1 MTGTSRPLPPFCTAS
16 RLWCIVAI
24 VKTGIFSQYK
34 GLRKELYIL
43 LIGRIMTNMGSMI
56 WPMFT
61 LILNQKLGLNATV
74 IAACVMIYSM
84 VSLPISLIGGKLADR
99 LNKKNIIVVCD
110 LVSIASFI
118 YCAIV
123 PVTIP
128 SIIVFSVASLFQT
141 VEWPSYDALVADF
154 STSRDREKAYSL
166 SYLGSN
172 LGLVLSPT
180 LAGFLFNN
188 HLNLAFLINGI
199 AIALSTV
206 LIFFRIKDV
215 HREKDN
221 DKHSDY
227 EADLD
232 TRVSAFSY
240 IVRNRVVWLFILA
253 SALANGVYAMY
264 NYLMPLDMGITYAG
278 RGSVLF
284 GSMTSVNCIVVV
296 TCTAVITKLF
306 SKLRETGKMLV
317 GEGLILLGYLIFL
330 LFIRTPW
337 LCFVAITVFTFGE
350 IFNTISSSPFLTRRI
365 PASHR
370 GRILAVMNVFCG
382 LSGSGIQLLTGWLYD
397 TNGSRTAWL
406 SIIGIGVLELVI
418 VAVMAGFDRKDYPG
432 LNGTESKE

>member
-1 MTGTSRPLPPFCTAS
+1 M
-16 RLWCIVAI
+16 
-24 VKTGIFSQYK
+24 KTGIFSQYK

-43 LIGRIMTNMGSMI
+43 LIGRVMTNMGSMI

-74 IAACVMIYSM
+74 IAACVIIYSM
-84 VSLPISLIGGKLADR
+84 VSLPISLIGGKLADK

-118 YCAIV
+118 YCSIV
-123 PVTIP
+123 PISLS
-128 SIIVFSVASLFQT
+128 SIIVFSVASLFQS

-154 STSRDREKAYSL
+154 STSKDREKAYSL
-166 SYLGSN
+166 SYLGAN

-215 HREKDN
+215 HREKD
-221 DKHSDY
+221 DGVASEY

-232 TRVSAFSY
+232 SKTSAVSV
-240 IVRNRVVWLFILA
+240 ILRNRVVLLFILA

-264 NYLMPLDMGITYAG
+264 NYLMPLDMGMTYAE

-296 TCTAVITKLF
+296 TCTALITRLF
-306 SKLRETGKMLV
+306 SKVRESGKMLI
-317 GEGLILLGYLIFL
+317 GEGLILAGYLIFL
-330 LFIRTPW
+330 LFIRQPW

-370 GRILAVMNVFCG
+370 GRILSVMNVVCG
-382 LSGSGIQLLTGWLYD
+382 LSGSGIQLLVGMLYD
-397 TNGSRTAWL
+397 RSGSTTAWSSVIAIGL
-406 SIIGIGVLELVI
+406 VAIVII
-418 VAVMAGFDRKDYPG
+418 AVMAVFD
-432 LNGTESKE
+432 

>member
-1 MTGTSRPLPPFCTAS
+1 M
-16 RLWCIVAI
+16 
-24 VKTGIFSQYK
+24 KTGIFSQYK

-43 LIGRIMTNMGSMI
+43 LIGRVMTNMGSMI

-74 IAACVMIYSM
+74 IAACVIIYSM

-118 YCAIV
+118 YCSIV
-123 PVTIP
+123 PISLS
-128 SIIVFSVASLFQT
+128 SIIVFSVASLFQS

-154 STSRDREKAYSL
+154 STSKDREKAYSL
-166 SYLGSN
+166 SYLGAN

-215 HREKDN
+215 HREKD
-221 DKHSDY
+221 DGVASEY

-232 TRVSAFSY
+232 SKTSAVSF
-240 IVRNRVVWLFILA
+240 ILRNRVVLLFILA

-264 NYLMPLDMGITYAG
+264 NYLMPLDMGMTYAE

-296 TCTAVITKLF
+296 TCTALITRLF
-306 SKLRETGKMLV
+306 SKVRESGKMLI
-317 GEGLILLGYLIFL
+317 GEGLILAGYLIFL
-330 LFIRTPW
+330 LFISQPW

-370 GRILAVMNVFCG
+370 GRILAVMNVVCG
-382 LSGSGIQLLTGWLYD
+382 LSGSGIQLFVGMLYD
-397 TNGSRTAWL
+397 RSGSTTAWSSVIAIGL
-406 SIIGIGVLELVI
+406 VEIVII
-418 VAVMAGFDRKDYPG
+418 AVMAVFDGKDYPD
-432 LNGTESKE
+432 LQKRES

>member
-1 MTGTSRPLPPFCTAS
+1 M
-16 RLWCIVAI
+16 
-24 VKTGIFSQYK
+24 KTGIFSQYK

-43 LIGRIMTNMGSMI
+43 LIGRVMTNMGSMI

-74 IAACVMIYSM
+74 IAACVIIYSM

-118 YCAIV
+118 YCSLV
-123 PVTIP
+123 PVTLS

-154 STSRDREKAYSL
+154 STSKDREKAYSL
-166 SYLGSN
+166 SYLGAN

-215 HREKDN
+215 HREKDQ
-221 DKHSDY
+221 DAASGY

-232 TRVSAFSY
+232 SKASAFSF
-240 IVRNRVVWLFILA
+240 ILRNRVVLLFILS

-264 NYLMPLDMGITYAG
+264 NYLMPLDMGMTYAE

-296 TCTAVITKLF
+296 TCTALITRLF
-306 SKLRETGKMLV
+306 GKVRETGKMLI
-317 GEGLILLGYLIFL
+317 GEGLIITGYLIFL
-330 LFIRTPW
+330 LFIRQTW

-350 IFNTISSSPFLTRRI
+350 IFNTLSSSPFLTRRI

-370 GRILAVMNVFCG
+370 GRILAVMNVVCG
-382 LSGSGIQLLTGWLYD
+382 LSSSAIQLLVGMLYD
-397 TNGSRTAWL
+397 RRGSTTAW
-406 SIIGIGVLELVI
+406 SAIIAVGIAEILI
-418 VAVMAGFDRKDYPG
+418 VAVMAVFDRKDYPD
-432 LNGTESKE
+432 LQRA

>member
-1 MTGTSRPLPPFCTAS
+1 
-16 RLWCIVAI
+16 
-24 VKTGIFSQYK
+24 
-34 GLRKELYIL
+34 
-43 LIGRIMTNMGSMI
+43 MGSMI

-74 IAACVMIYSM
+74 IAACVIIYSM

-118 YCAIV
+118 YCSIV
-123 PVTIP
+123 PVTLS
-128 SIIVFSVASLFQT
+128 SIIIFSVASLFQT

-154 STSRDREKAYSL
+154 STSKDREKAYSL
-166 SYLGSN
+166 SYLGAN

-215 HREKDN
+215 HREKD
-221 DKHSDY
+221 DGAASEY

-232 TRVSAFSY
+232 SKTSAVSF
-240 IVRNRVVWLFILA
+240 ILRNRVVLLFILA

-264 NYLMPLDMGITYAG
+264 SYLMPLDMGMTYAE

-296 TCTAVITKLF
+296 TCTALITKLF
-306 SKLRETGKMLV
+306 SKIRESGKMLI
-317 GEGLILLGYLIFL
+317 GEGLILAGYLIFL
-330 LFIRTPW
+330 LFIRQPW

-370 GRILAVMNVFCG
+370 GRILSVMNVVCG
-382 LSGSGIQLLTGWLYD
+382 LSSSGIQLVVGMLYD
-397 TNGSRTAWL
+397 RSGSTMAW
-406 SIIGIGVLELVI
+406 SSVIAIGLAEIVI
-418 VAVMAGFDRKDYPG
+418 LAVMATFDRKDYPDLQKQG
-432 LNGTESKE
+432 Q

>member
-1 MTGTSRPLPPFCTAS
+1 M
-16 RLWCIVAI
+16 
-24 VKTGIFSQYK
+24 KTGIFSQYK

-43 LIGRIMTNMGSMI
+43 LIGRVMTNMGSMI

-74 IAACVMIYSM
+74 IAACVIIYCM

-118 YCAIV
+118 YCSIV
-123 PVTIP
+123 PISLS
-128 SIIVFSVASLFQT
+128 SIIVFSVASLFQS

-154 STSRDREKAYSL
+154 STSKDREKAYSL
-166 SYLGSN
+166 SYLGAN

-180 LAGFLFNN
+180 LAGFLYNN

-215 HREKDN
+215 HREKD
-221 DKHSDY
+221 DGVASEY

-232 TRVSAFSY
+232 SKTSAVSF
-240 IVRNRVVWLFILA
+240 ILRNRVVLLFILA

-264 NYLMPLDMGITYAG
+264 NYLMPLDMGMTYAE

-296 TCTAVITKLF
+296 TCTALITRLF
-306 SKLRETGKMLV
+306 SKVRESGKMLI
-317 GEGLILLGYLIFL
+317 GEGLILAGYLIFL
-330 LFIRTPW
+330 LFIRQPW

-370 GRILAVMNVFCG
+370 GRILAVMNVVCG
-382 LSGSGIQLLTGWLYD
+382 LSGSGIQLLVGMLYD
-397 TNGSRTAWL
+397 RSGSTTAWSSVIAIGL
-406 SIIGIGVLELVI
+406 VEIVII
-418 VAVMAGFDRKDYPG
+418 AVMAVFDGKDYPD
-432 LNGTESKE
+432 LQKRES

>member
-1 MTGTSRPLPPFCTAS
+1 M
-16 RLWCIVAI
+16 
-24 VKTGIFSQYK
+24 KTGIFSQYK

-43 LIGRIMTNMGSMI
+43 LIGRVMTNMGSMI

-74 IAACVMIYSM
+74 IAACVIIYSM

-118 YCAIV
+118 YCSLV
-123 PVTIP
+123 PVTLS

-154 STSRDREKAYSL
+154 STSKDREKAYSL
-166 SYLGSN
+166 SYLGAN

-215 HREKDN
+215 HREKDQ
-221 DKHSDY
+221 DVASEY

-232 TRVSAFSY
+232 SNVSAFSF
-240 IVRNRVVWLFILA
+240 ILKNRVVLLFILSA
-253 SALANGVYAMY
+253 ALANGVYAMY
-264 NYLMPLDMGITYAG
+264 NYLMPLDMGMTYAE

-296 TCTAVITKLF
+296 TCTALITRLF
-306 SKLRETGKMLV
+306 GKVRETGKMLI
-317 GEGLILLGYLIFL
+317 GEGLIITGYLIFL
-330 LFIRTPW
+330 LFIRQTW

-350 IFNTISSSPFLTRRI
+350 IFNTLSSSPFLTRRI

-370 GRILAVMNVFCG
+370 GRILAVMNVVCG
-382 LSGSGIQLLTGWLYD
+382 LSSSGIQLLVGMLYD
-397 TNGSRTAWL
+397 RRGSTTAW
-406 SIIGIGVLELVI
+406 SAIIAVGITEILI
-418 VAVMAGFDRKDYPG
+418 VAVMAVFDRKDYPD
-432 LNGTESKE
+432 LQKA

>member
-1 MTGTSRPLPPFCTAS
+1 M
-16 RLWCIVAI
+16 
-24 VKTGIFSQYK
+24 KTGIFSQYK

-43 LIGRIMTNMGSMI
+43 LIGRVMTNMGSMI

-74 IAACVMIYSM
+74 IAACVIIYCM

-118 YCAIV
+118 YCSIV
-123 PVTIP
+123 PISLS
-128 SIIVFSVASLFQT
+128 SIIVFSVASLFQS

-154 STSRDREKAYSL
+154 STSKDREKAYSL

-215 HREKDN
+215 HREKD
-221 DKHSDY
+221 DGVASEY

-232 TRVSAFSY
+232 SKTSAVSF
-240 IVRNRVVWLFILA
+240 ILRNRVVLLFILA

-264 NYLMPLDMGITYAG
+264 NYLMPLDMGMTYAE

-296 TCTAVITKLF
+296 TCTALITRLF
-306 SKLRETGKMLV
+306 SKVRESGKMLI
-317 GEGLILLGYLIFL
+317 GEGLILAGYLIFL
-330 LFIRTPW
+330 LFIRQPW

-370 GRILAVMNVFCG
+370 GRILAVMNVVCG
-382 LSGSGIQLLTGWLYD
+382 LSGSGIQLLVGMLYD
-397 TNGSRTAWL
+397 RSGSTTAWSSVIAIGL
-406 SIIGIGVLELVI
+406 VEIVII
-418 VAVMAGFDRKDYPG
+418 AVMAVFDGKDYPD
-432 LNGTESKE
+432 LQKRES

>member
-1 MTGTSRPLPPFCTAS
+1 M
-16 RLWCIVAI
+16 
-24 VKTGIFSQYK
+24 KTGIFSQYK

-43 LIGRIMTNMGSMI
+43 LIGRVMTNMGSMI

-74 IAACVMIYSM
+74 IAACVIIYSM

-118 YCAIV
+118 YCSIV
-123 PVTIP
+123 PISLS
-128 SIIVFSVASLFQT
+128 SIIVFSVASLFQS

-154 STSRDREKAYSL
+154 STSKDREKAYSL

-215 HREKDN
+215 HREKD
-221 DKHSDY
+221 DGVASEY

-232 TRVSAFSY
+232 SKTSAVSF
-240 IVRNRVVWLFILA
+240 ILRNRVVLLFILA

-264 NYLMPLDMGITYAG
+264 NYLMPLDMGMTYAE

-296 TCTAVITKLF
+296 TCTALITRLF
-306 SKLRETGKMLV
+306 SKVRESGKMLI
-317 GEGLILLGYLIFL
+317 GEGLILAGYLIFL
-330 LFIRTPW
+330 LFIRQPW

-370 GRILAVMNVFCG
+370 GRILAVMNVVCG
-382 LSGSGIQLLTGWLYD
+382 LSGSGIQLLVGMLYD
-397 TNGSRTAWL
+397 RSGSTTAWSSVIAIGL
-406 SIIGIGVLELVI
+406 VEIVII
-418 VAVMAGFDRKDYPG
+418 AVMAVFDGKDYPD
-432 LNGTESKE
+432 LQKRES

>member
-1 MTGTSRPLPPFCTAS
+1 MKL
-16 RLWCIVAI
+16 
-24 VKTGIFSQYK
+24 GIFSQYK

-61 LILNQKLGLNATV
+61 LILNQKLGLNATD
-74 IAACVMIYSM
+74 IASCMILYGI
-84 VSLPISLIGGKLADR
+84 VSLPISLLGGKLADK

-118 YCAIV
+118 YCALV
-123 PVTIP
+123 PVTLY
-128 SIIVFSVASLFQT
+128 SIVVFAVASLFQSI
-141 VEWPSYDALVADF
+141 EWPSYDALVADF

-166 SYLGSN
+166 NYLGAN

-206 LIFFRIKDV
+206 LIFFKIKDV
-215 HREKDN
+215 HREKETESSSN
-221 DKHSDY
+221 Y

-232 TRVSAFSY
+232 SKASALSY
-240 IVRNRVVWLFILA
+240 IFKNRVVILFILA

-264 NYLMPLDMGITYAG
+264 NYLMPLDMGMTYAE

-296 TCTAVITKLF
+296 TCTALITRMFRKI
-306 SKLRETGKMLV
+306 REAGKMLV
-317 GEGLILLGYLIFL
+317 GESLILLGYLIFL
-330 LFIRTPW
+330 LFIQRPW

-350 IFNTISSSPFLTRRI
+350 IFNTLASSPFLTRRI

-370 GRILAVMNVFCG
+370 GRIMSVMNVFCG
-382 LSGSGIQLLTGWLYD
+382 MGGSGIQLLVGMLYD
-397 TNGSRTAWL
+397 RSGSRTAWL
-406 SIIGIGVLELVI
+406 TIIGIGLVELLI
-418 VAVMAGFDRKDYPG
+418 IAIMAGFDRKDYPD
-432 LNGTESKE
+432 LNKCEEV

>member
-1 MTGTSRPLPPFCTAS
+1 M
-16 RLWCIVAI
+16 
-24 VKTGIFSQYK
+24 KTGIISQYK

-43 LIGRIMTNMGSMI
+43 LIGRVMTNMGSMI

-74 IAACVMIYSM
+74 IAACVIIYSM

-118 YCAIV
+118 YCSLV
-123 PVTIP
+123 PVTLS

-154 STSRDREKAYSL
+154 STSKDREKAYSL
-166 SYLGSN
+166 SYLGAN

-215 HREKDN
+215 HREKDQ
-221 DKHSDY
+221 DAASGY

-232 TRVSAFSY
+232 SKASAFSF
-240 IVRNRVVWLFILA
+240 ILRNRVVLLFILS

-264 NYLMPLDMGITYAG
+264 NYLMPLDMGMTYAE

-296 TCTAVITKLF
+296 TCTALITRLF
-306 SKLRETGKMLV
+306 GKVRETGKMLI
-317 GEGLILLGYLIFL
+317 GEGLIITGYLIFL
-330 LFIRTPW
+330 LFIRQTW

-350 IFNTISSSPFLTRRI
+350 IFNTLSSSPFLTRRI

-370 GRILAVMNVFCG
+370 GRILAVMNVVCG
-382 LSGSGIQLLTGWLYD
+382 LSSSAIQLLVGMLYD
-397 TNGSRTAWL
+397 RCGSTTAW
-406 SIIGIGVLELVI
+406 SAIIAVGIAEILI
-418 VAVMAGFDRKDYPG
+418 VAVMAVFDRKDYPD
-432 LNGTESKE
+432 LQRA

>member
-1 MTGTSRPLPPFCTAS
+1 M
-16 RLWCIVAI
+16 
-24 VKTGIFSQYK
+24 KTGIFSQYK

-43 LIGRIMTNMGSMI
+43 LIGRVMTNMGSMI

-74 IAACVMIYSM
+74 IAACVIIYSM
-84 VSLPISLIGGKLADR
+84 VSLPISLIGGKLADK

-118 YCAIV
+118 YCSIV
-123 PVTIP
+123 PISLS
-128 SIIVFSVASLFQT
+128 SIIVFSVASLFQS

-154 STSRDREKAYSL
+154 STSKDREKAYSL
-166 SYLGSN
+166 SYLGAN

-215 HREKDN
+215 HREKD
-221 DKHSDY
+221 DGVASEY

-232 TRVSAFSY
+232 SKTSAVSF
-240 IVRNRVVWLFILA
+240 ILRNRVVLLFILA

-264 NYLMPLDMGITYAG
+264 NYLMPLDMGMTYAE

-296 TCTAVITKLF
+296 TCTALITRLF
-306 SKLRETGKMLV
+306 SKVRESGKMLI
-317 GEGLILLGYLIFL
+317 GEGLILAGYLIFL
-330 LFIRTPW
+330 LFIRQPW

-370 GRILAVMNVFCG
+370 GRILSVMNVVCG
-382 LSGSGIQLLTGWLYD
+382 LSGSGIQLLVGMLYD
-397 TNGSRTAWL
+397 RSGSTTAWSSVIAIGL
-406 SIIGIGVLELVI
+406 VEIVII
-418 VAVMAGFDRKDYPG
+418 AVMAVFDGKDYPD
-432 LNGTESKE
+432 LQKRES

>member
-1 MTGTSRPLPPFCTAS
+1 MKL
-16 RLWCIVAI
+16 
-24 VKTGIFSQYK
+24 GIFSQYK

-61 LILNQKLGLNATV
+61 LILNQKLGLNATD
-74 IAACVMIYSM
+74 IASCMILYGI
-84 VSLPISLIGGKLADR
+84 VSLPISLLGGKLADK

-118 YCAIV
+118 YCALV
-123 PVTIP
+123 PVTLS
-128 SIIVFSVASLFQT
+128 SIVIFAVASLFQSI
-141 VEWPSYDALVADF
+141 EWPSYDALVADF

-166 SYLGSN
+166 NYLGAN

-206 LIFFRIKDV
+206 LIFFKIKDV
-215 HREKDN
+215 HREKETESSSN
-221 DKHSDY
+221 Y

-232 TRVSAFSY
+232 SKASALSY
-240 IVRNRVVWLFILA
+240 IFKNRVVILFILA

-264 NYLMPLDMGITYAG
+264 NYLMPLDMGMTYAE

-296 TCTAVITKLF
+296 TCTALITRMFRKI
-306 SKLRETGKMLV
+306 REAGKMLV
-317 GEGLILLGYLIFL
+317 GESLILLGYLIFL
-330 LFIRTPW
+330 LFIRKPW

-350 IFNTISSSPFLTRRI
+350 IFNTLASSPFLTRRI

-370 GRILAVMNVFCG
+370 GRIMSVMNVFCG
-382 LSGSGIQLLTGWLYD
+382 MGGSGIQLLVGMLYD
-397 TNGSRTAWL
+397 RSGSRTAWL
-406 SIIGIGVLELVI
+406 TIIGIGLVELLI
-418 VAVMAGFDRKDYPG
+418 IAIMAGFDRKDYPALQKG
-432 LNGTESKE
+432 

>member
-1 MTGTSRPLPPFCTAS
+1 M
-16 RLWCIVAI
+16 
-24 VKTGIFSQYK
+24 KTGIISQYK

-43 LIGRIMTNMGSMI
+43 LIGRVMTNMGSMI

-74 IAACVMIYSM
+74 IAACVIIYSM

-118 YCAIV
+118 YCSLV
-123 PVTIP
+123 PVTLS

-154 STSRDREKAYSL
+154 STSKDREKAYSL
-166 SYLGSN
+166 SYLGAN

-215 HREKDN
+215 HREKDQ
-221 DKHSDY
+221 DAASGY

-232 TRVSAFSY
+232 SKASAFSF
-240 IVRNRVVWLFILA
+240 ILRNRVVLLFILS

-264 NYLMPLDMGITYAG
+264 NYLMPLDMGMTYAE

-296 TCTAVITKLF
+296 TCTALITRLF
-306 SKLRETGKMLV
+306 GKVRETGKMLI
-317 GEGLILLGYLIFL
+317 GEGLIITGYLIFL
-330 LFIRTPW
+330 LFIRQTW

-350 IFNTISSSPFLTRRI
+350 IFNTLSSSPFLTRRI

-370 GRILAVMNVFCG
+370 GRILAVMNVVCG
-382 LSGSGIQLLTGWLYD
+382 LSSSAIQLLVGMLYD
-397 TNGSRTAWL
+397 RRGSTTAW
-406 SIIGIGVLELVI
+406 SAIIAVGIAEILI
-418 VAVMAGFDRKDYPG
+418 VAVMAVFDRKEYPD
-432 LNGTESKE
+432 LQRA

>member
-1 MTGTSRPLPPFCTAS
+1 M
-16 RLWCIVAI
+16 
-24 VKTGIFSQYK
+24 KTGIFSQYK

-43 LIGRIMTNMGSMI
+43 LIGRVMTNMGSMI

-74 IAACVMIYSM
+74 IAACVIIYSM

-118 YCAIV
+118 YCSLV
-123 PVTIP
+123 PVTLS

-166 SYLGSN
+166 SYLGAN

-215 HREKDN
+215 HREKDQ
-221 DKHSDY
+221 DAASGY
-227 EADLD
+227 EADMD
-232 TRVSAFSY
+232 SKASAFSF
-240 IVRNRVVWLFILA
+240 ILRNRVVLLFILS

-264 NYLMPLDMGITYAG
+264 NYLMPLDMGMTYAE

-296 TCTAVITKLF
+296 TCTALITRLF
-306 SKLRETGKMLV
+306 GKVRETGKMLI
-317 GEGLILLGYLIFL
+317 GEGLIITGYLIFL
-330 LFIRTPW
+330 LFIRQTW

-350 IFNTISSSPFLTRRI
+350 IFNTLSSSPFLTRRI

-370 GRILAVMNVFCG
+370 GRILAVMNVVCG
-382 LSGSGIQLLTGWLYD
+382 LSSSAIQFLVGMLYD
-397 TNGSRTAWL
+397 RRGSTTAW
-406 SIIGIGVLELVI
+406 SAIIAVGIAEILI
-418 VAVMAGFDRKDYPG
+418 VAVMAVFDRKDYPD
-432 LNGTESKE
+432 LQKA

>member
-1 MTGTSRPLPPFCTAS
+1 M
-16 RLWCIVAI
+16 
-24 VKTGIFSQYK
+24 KTGIFSQYK

-43 LIGRIMTNMGSMI
+43 LIGRVMTNMGSMI

-74 IAACVMIYSM
+74 IAACVIIYSM

-118 YCAIV
+118 YCSLV
-123 PVTIP
+123 PVTLS

-154 STSRDREKAYSL
+154 STSKDREKAYSL
-166 SYLGSN
+166 SYLGAN

-215 HREKDN
+215 HREKDQ
-221 DKHSDY
+221 DAASGY

-232 TRVSAFSY
+232 SKASAFSF
-240 IVRNRVVWLFILA
+240 ILRNRVVLLFILS

-264 NYLMPLDMGITYAG
+264 NYLMPLDMGMTYAE

-296 TCTAVITKLF
+296 TCTALITRLF
-306 SKLRETGKMLV
+306 GKVRETGKMLI
-317 GEGLILLGYLIFL
+317 GEGLIITGYLIFL
-330 LFIRTPW
+330 LFIRQTW

-350 IFNTISSSPFLTRRI
+350 IFNTLSSSPFLTRRI

-370 GRILAVMNVFCG
+370 GRILAVMNVVCG
-382 LSGSGIQLLTGWLYD
+382 LSSSAIQLLVGMLYD
-397 TNGSRTAWL
+397 RRGSTTAW
-406 SIIGIGVLELVI
+406 SAIIAVGIAEILI
-418 VAVMAGFDRKDYPG
+418 VAVMAVFDRKDYPN
-432 LNGTESKE
+432 LQRA

>member
-1 MTGTSRPLPPFCTAS
+1 MK
-16 RLWCIVAI
+16 I
-24 VKTGIFSQYK
+24 GIFSQYR

-61 LILNQKLGLNATV
+61 LILNQKLGLNATD
-74 IAACVMIYSM
+74 IASAMILYGM
-84 VSLPISLIGGKLADR
+84 ISLPISLFGGKLADK

-123 PVTIP
+123 PLTIT
-128 SIIVFSVASLFQT
+128 SIVIFALASLFQT
-141 VEWPSYDALVADF
+141 IEWPSYDALVADF

-166 SYLGSN
+166 NYLGAN

-215 HREKDN
+215 HREKD
-221 DKHSDY
+221 DEERSDY

-232 TRVSAFSY
+232 SKASALAY
-240 IVRNRVVWLFILA
+240 IFKNRVVLMFILA
-253 SALANGVYAMY
+253 SALANGVYSMF
-264 NYLMPLDMGITYAG
+264 NYLMPLDMGMTYAE

-296 TCTAVITKLF
+296 TCTALITRMF
-306 SKLRETGKMLV
+306 RKLRETGKMLV
-317 GEGLILLGYLIFL
+317 GESLILLGYLIFL
-330 LFIRTPW
+330 LFIHRPW

-350 IFNTISSSPFLTRRI
+350 IFNTLASSPFLTRRI

-370 GRILAVMNVFCG
+370 GRIISVQNVICG
-382 LSGSGIQLLTGWLYD
+382 IAGSGIQLLVGMLYD
-397 TNGSRTAWL
+397 RSGSRAAWL
-406 SIIGIGVLELVI
+406 TIIGIGLAELIVI
-418 VAVMAGFDRKDYPG
+418 SIMSGFDRKDYPALQKG
-432 LNGTESKE
+432 